1 MAGEPNDVASGVHVK
16 GNSLGAQ
23 SKGKGIIAAGI
34 KWKRDLAAVWLWLF
48 FVVAVETG
56 GRVGGGGFEKV
67 RSGVEL
73 GFGKGVC

>member
-34 KWKRDLAAVWLWLF
+34 KWKRDLAAVWLF

-56 GRVGGGGFEKV
+56 GGVGGGGFEKV

-73 GFGKGVC
+73 GFGEGMC